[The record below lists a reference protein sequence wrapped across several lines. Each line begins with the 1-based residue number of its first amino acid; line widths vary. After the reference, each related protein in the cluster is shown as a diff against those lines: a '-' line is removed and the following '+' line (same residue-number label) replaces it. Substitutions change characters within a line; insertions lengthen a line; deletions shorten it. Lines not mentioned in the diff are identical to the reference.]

1 MSIKEKIRGYPGLK
15 KVIHWTIVIPS
26 QARPRL
32 WIRFMRRF
40 FHTIKS
46 GAVLRGRLDLFPFN
60 GFYIGK
66 NSIVESN
73 SVVNNGVGDVFIGD
87 NVTLGIGSVLIGP
100 VNVGDSVIIAQHV
113 VISGLNHVYERIDIP
128 ISGQGVQT
136 RMISIGSGSWIGA
149 NVTIAAGVS
158 IGKNCVIGAGSVV
171 TRDIA
176 DYCVAFGNPA
186 RTFKTYCKETQS
198 WQRVNDKRTH

>member
-1 MSIKEKIRGYPGLK
+1 MSLKTKLKEHPRLK
-15 KVIHWTIVIPS
+15 TIIHWMIVIPGQS
-26 QARPRL
+26 RPRL

-40 FHTIKS
+40 FHTIKP
-46 GAVLRGRLDLFPFN
+46 GAVLQGRLDLFPFN
-60 GFYIGK
+60 NFYIGK

-73 SVVNNGVGDVFIGD
+73 SVVNNGVGDVFIGN

-128 ISGQGVQT
+128 ISKQGVRT
-136 RMISIGSGSWIGA
+136 SMISVGSGSWIGA
-149 NVTIAAGVS
+149 NVTIAAGVH
-158 IGKNCVIGAGSVV
+158 IGKNCVIGAGAVV
-171 TRDIA
+171 TSDIP

-186 RTFKTYCKETQS
+186 RTFKTYCKKTQS
-198 WQRVNDKRTH
+198 WQRVNDNRTH